1 MTRQAVLFDLDGVLL
16 DSGPAVRTALAAVAT
31 CATGHRTTPADL
43 PPCALRRP
51 RAEVLTLLGAQAR
64 WWDGALA
71 AALPALFPG
80 VLTGLL
86 TLRADDV
93 AIGVVTLQDRNRLKW
108 WFPPALAELL
118 DVVITPQDAPGKPA
132 PDGPNAALAQ
142 LGVEPEHAVLV
153 GDSPSDP
160 PFCTT

>member
-1 MTRQAVLFDLDGVLL
+1 MSDGRA
-16 DSGPAVRTALAAVAT
+16 SPPGGHGPDDA
-31 CATGHRTTPADL
+31 C
-43 PPCALRRP
+43 
-51 RAEVLTLLGAQAR
+51 AR

-86 TLRADDV
+86 ALRADDV

-108 WFPPALAELL
+108 WLPPALADLL

-142 LGVEPEHAVLV
+142 LEHAVLV
-153 GDSPSDP
+153 GDSPCDMAAARAAGLLALGAIWGWHPAVALRTAGAHHLLPGPTLIRPSLLHRLTP
-160 PFCTT
+160 IPAT